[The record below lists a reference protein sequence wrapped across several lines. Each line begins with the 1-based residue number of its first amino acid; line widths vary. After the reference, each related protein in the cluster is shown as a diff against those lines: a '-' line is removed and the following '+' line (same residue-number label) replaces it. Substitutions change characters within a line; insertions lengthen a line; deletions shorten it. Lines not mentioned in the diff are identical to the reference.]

1 MIKQEIKKIM
11 SKVFDLD
18 IETISENATQ
28 KDIIKWDSLNHLNLV
43 VEIEDYYDISIEP
56 EDISEMLSIDQI
68 LIVINKYKNV

>member
-1 MIKQEIKKIM
+1 MIKQEIKQIM

-18 IETISENATQ
+18 IDTISDNAIQ

-56 EDISEMLSIDQI
+56 EDISEMVSIDQI
-68 LIVINKYKNV
+68 LIIINKYKNV

>member
-1 MIKQEIKKIM
+1 MIKQEIKQIM

-18 IETISENATQ
+18 IDTISDNATQ

-68 LIVINKYKNV
+68 LIVVNKYKNV